1 MLPAAG
7 AAIVGAM
14 SQYPDS
20 LRLPR
25 EAPEGRVTA
34 VLGPTNT
41 GKTHYALERM
51 LAHPTGMI
59 GLPLRLLAREIY
71 DRVAAAKGAESVAL
85 ITGEERIVPRAPRFW
100 VATVESMPLDIRT
113 SFLAIDEIQLCADPD
128 RGHVFTDRLLHGRG
142 EDETLFLGAT
152 TMHGLIR
159 RLVPHCQFMSRER
172 LSDLAYAG
180 SRKITRLPRRSA
192 IVAFS
197 IDDVYAIAELI
208 RRQRG
213 GAAVVMGALS
223 PRTRN
228 AQVALYQSGDVDFL
242 VATDA
247 IGMGLNM
254 DVDHVAFASL
264 DKFDGEHMRALRPQ
278 ELAQI
283 AGRAGR
289 YMNDGT
295 FGVTGDAREID
306 ASVVEEIENHHF
318 EPVRMAQWRNPSPT
332 FISLP
337 TLIES
342 LEATP
347 VQRGLQRVRA
357 QIDLN
362 SLRLCA
368 NDPEIAGLATSPDA
382 VRRLWEACQI
392 PDFRKATAE
401 EHVRLVKRI
410 FGFLQS
416 ADGVIPADYM
426 EREVRQL
433 DSGEGDIDLIGQR
446 IAQIRTWTYAANRAH
461 WLKDAAR
468 WQAETRAVEDRLSDA
483 LHEKLTQRFID
494 RRTSVLMKRL
504 RAGEEF
510 AAIIGDEGE
519 VTVDGEYVGRLNG
532 LVFAPD
538 PRADGPHGK
547 ALRSAALRGLQ
558 GEIATRA
565 FAIAKAADNE
575 ITLSEH
581 GKLWWDGSAI
591 ARLEPGP
598 TPLTPRVVLIAD
610 DRATPTAYARA
621 QGRMREWVE
630 NQVKRRLAPLA
641 KITLALEREAAA
653 PKGFVAGARGMAFRL
668 LEGMGYIDRANVRDE
683 AKALTP
689 SERGALKI
697 LGLRFG
703 RFSLYMPALVKP
715 EAARL
720 KALLTAI
727 AARAPRL
734 PELPAPGLTSFV
746 VDGATAPEIYQAM
759 GYRVF
764 GTRAVRFD
772 ILEKLG
778 DLIEAQRS
786 ADKLLK
792 PFAITPQMMSVL
804 GCNIADA
811 GAVLDGLGF
820 RMQPVTGEDGVSRE
834 LWRPRRRAGDPSTG
848 ARERRPRRPNQTP
861 AAMEA
866 VPGTPAEGGAEA
878 AAPTSDATPAPTDG
892 APERRKRR
900 RRRKPRPLQ
909 TGAQATATS
918 PEGEIAAIAPA
929 PTDQSAAQTAVQAT
943 PRPRGDRREG
953 PHAER
958 QKERRDERG
967 PRAAR
972 PSRPA
977 GPPREGRAPTQER
990 RAEGMG
996 ENREHS
1002 KFRPRKPQGER
1013 EPREWRDQE
1022 RAPQLDPNNPFAALA
1037 KLKDQTRT

>member
-1 MLPAAG
+1 MPHAG
-7 AAIVGAM
+7 EGAIVRAM
-14 SQYPDS
+14 SPHPDS
-20 LRLPR
+20 TYLP
-25 EAPEGRVTA
+25 PEPLKGRVTA

-71 DRVAAAKGAESVAL
+71 DRVAASKGVESVAL

-100 VATVESMPLDIRT
+100 VATVESMPLDIKT

-128 RGHVFTDRLLHGRG
+128 RGHVFTDRLLHARG
-142 EDETLFLGAT
+142 EDETLFLGAS

-159 RLVPHCQFMSRER
+159 RLVPECSFMSRER

-197 IDDVYAIAELI
+197 VDDVYAIAELI

-289 YMNDGT
+289 YRDDGT

-306 ASVVEEIENHHF
+306 ASTVEEIENHHF
-318 EPVRMAQWRNPSPT
+318 EPVKLAQWRNPKLA
-332 FISLP
+332 FHSLSG
-337 TLIES
+337 LIES

-347 VQRGLQRVRA
+347 TQRGLARVRA

-362 SLRLCA
+362 TLRLCA
-368 NDPEIAGLATSPDA
+368 NDAEITGLATSPDG

-392 PDFRKATAE
+392 PDFRKATPD
-401 EHVRLVKRI
+401 EHKRLVARI

-416 ADGVIPADYM
+416 GEGVIPADYM
-426 EREVRQL
+426 EREVRAL
-433 DSGEGDIDLIGQR
+433 DSGEGDIDLIAQR
-446 IAQIRTWTYAANRAH
+446 ISQIRTWTYAANRAH
-461 WLKDAAR
+461 WLKDAPR

-510 AAIIGDEGE
+510 SAIIGEEGE

-538 PRADGPHGK
+538 PRAPDGPHGK

-558 GEIATRA
+558 GEIAARA
-565 FAIAKAADNE
+565 FNIAKAADNE

-591 ARLEPGP
+591 AKLEAGP
-598 TPLTPRVVLIAD
+598 NPLNPRVALIAD

-630 NQVKRRLAPLA
+630 SQIRKRLAPLA
-641 KITLALEREAAA
+641 KIALALEREAAA
-653 PKGFVAGARGMAFRL
+653 PKGFTAGARGMAFRL
-668 LEGMGYIDRANVRDE
+668 LEGMGYIDRAQVREE

-689 SERGALKI
+689 QERSALKI

-720 KALLTAI
+720 KAMLTAI

-746 VDGATAPEIYQAM
+746 ADAGTPPEIYQAM

-772 ILEKLG
+772 ILEKFG

-786 ADKLLK
+786 DDKLLK
-792 PFAITPQMMSVL
+792 PFPVTPQMMSVL
-804 GCNIADA
+804 GCNLADA
-811 GAVLDGLGF
+811 GVVLSGLGF
-820 RMQPVTGEDGVSRE
+820 RMQPVTGEDGVTRE
-834 LWRPRRRAGDPSTG
+834 MWRPRRRAGEPETG
-848 ARERRPRRPNQTP
+848 ARLRRPRREKSADAPV
-861 AAMEA
+861 AAASSAGETVSAEGAA
-866 VPGTPAEGGAEA
+866 VTASPPAEGAPKDAE
-878 AAPTSDATPAPTDG
+878 
-892 APERRKRR
+892 RKRR
-900 RRRKPRPLQ
+900 RRRRKPQR
-909 TGAQATATS
+909 
-918 PEGEIAAIAPA
+918 AIAP
-929 PTDQSAAQTAVQAT
+929 TAVQSAPADAAPAAEAVIPAEPSAPAT
-943 PRPRGDRREG
+943 ERAAPPRQNERPSHPRFKGRPEQRGKREEGERERRPFRDNAAREGRREDRG
-953 PHAER
+953 T
-958 QKERRDERG
+958 RRDERD
-967 PRAAR
+967 
-972 PSRPA
+972 SRN
-977 GPPREGRAPTQER
+977 T
-990 RAEGMG
+990 
-996 ENREHS
+996 
-1002 KFRPRKPQGER
+1002 RPRRPEGER
-1013 EPREWRDQE
+1013 SPREWRDQE
-1022 RAPQLDPNNPFAALA
+1022 RAPQHDPNNPFAALA
-1037 KLKDQTRT
+1037 RLKGETPS